1 MQAIAIPLRDQSL
14 KRAVAGLKAVAHNAR
29 LQILCGLVGREL
41 SVGELVELTGQ
52 SQSSVS
58 QHLSRM
64 KSAGI
69 LADRREGNVVFY
81 SVQEEGYEGLI
92 SALCTI
98 YGGKKKGVSK

>member
-1 MQAIAIPLRDQSL
+1 MHTFDLPLRNQNL
-14 KRAVAGLKAVAHNAR
+14 KRAVAGLKAVAHHAR

-41 SVGELVELTGQ
+41 SVGELVDLTGQ

-58 QHLSRM
+58 QHLTRM

-69 LADRREGNVVFY
+69 LIDRRAGNVVFY
-81 SVQEEGYEGLI
+81 SVKGKGYEGLI

-98 YGGKKKGVSK
+98 YGGKKGVRK